1 MQDAFHFSVARDK
14 IDRRN
19 DLTIAE
25 SELSKIEDVLE
36 KLLYALKQPA
46 SNLHDVAEDAIFPEA
61 WTQIARTIEQELS
74 AGDKKSRVLGNS
86 LISTRT
92 AFHHYAQ
99 RRRSAMTADAGKNLT
114 EGMRAQAEGSKEKVT
129 SAIQQLRDSM
139 EEIIQRATRVRAPWN
154 AIPAPTGATSYG
166 TTGELFLRLQKA
178 IAAQTSQSEQAS
190 ALLAYWTIASW
201 FPDGLTLAPG
211 LAIIGPAYEGD
222 LVLRTLRNFCRN
234 SLMMTG
240 INTTNLKN
248 INWNIP
254 PTLLCYAPSLTK
266 QMASLLGCNTRRG
279 YMVVD
284 ADYYKD
290 HYGPKAI
297 FLGEAVS
304 VDRLPRCSVQ
314 VSVLPTATACA
325 TQKASRLA
333 ELEVQELQNELLG
346 YRVKNL
352 VRVYNSD
359 FDASTLTSDTR
370 AIANALGACIVDSSE
385 LQSQLISLLAPVENQ
400 READRST
407 GVEAV
412 ILEATLSL
420 YHAGKAQIFV
430 AEIATEVNLIAR
442 ARGERL
448 QYSAETIGHGLKRV
462 GLSTRRLGKA
472 GKGLVMDMATMA
484 RVHELAAVY
493 GGVGLEQD
501 ENNLHCPLCTENK

>member
-1 MQDAFHFSVARDK
+1 
-14 IDRRN
+14 
-19 DLTIAE
+19 
-25 SELSKIEDVLE
+25 
-36 KLLYALKQPA
+36 
-46 SNLHDVAEDAIFPEA
+46 
-61 WTQIARTIEQELS
+61 
-74 AGDKKSRVLGNS
+74 
-86 LISTRT
+86 
-92 AFHHYAQ
+92 
-99 RRRSAMTADAGKNLT
+99 
-114 EGMRAQAEGSKEKVT
+114 
-129 SAIQQLRDSM
+129 
-139 EEIIQRATRVRAPWN
+139 
-154 AIPAPTGATSYG
+154 
-166 TTGELFLRLQKA
+166 
-178 IAAQTSQSEQAS
+178 
-190 ALLAYWTIASW
+190 
-201 FPDGLTLAPG
+201 
-211 LAIIGPAYEGD
+211 
-222 LVLRTLRNFCRN
+222 
-234 SLMMTG
+234 MMTG

-290 HYGPKAI
+290 PYGPKAI

-472 GKGLVMDMATMA
+472 GKGLVMDMAIMA